1 MHGAVDEVLV
11 PETVQ
16 PCDTVR
22 SVSTTHSQI
31 KVAKSKKGN
40 RGGDQRGEISGEG
53 IRVDGALRRGVDHI
67 RVRGRGLLERKQRLD
82 GIVGERCP
90 GIYG

>member
-1 MHGAVDEVLV
+1 MRGAVDEVLV

-31 KVAKSKKGN
+31 KVAKSKKGSGEGISGKGEQ
-40 RGGDQRGEISGEG
+40 RGGDQR
-53 IRVDGALRRGVDHI
+53 
-67 RVRGRGLLERKQRLD
+67 
-82 GIVGERCP
+82 
-90 GIYG
+90 

>member
-1 MHGAVDEVLV
+1 MRGAVDQVLV

-31 KVAKSKKGN
+31 KVAKSKKGS
-40 RGGDQRGEISGEG
+40 R
-53 IRVDGALRRGVDHI
+53 
-67 RVRGRGLLERKQRLD
+67 
-82 GIVGERCP
+82 
-90 GIYG
+90 